1 MFRKLVSS
9 ITVVIALLFGV
20 SVIYSSGSLAKERG
34 NPSDCA
40 KIKDIEEKKECVKSA
55 MEELKEGK
63 KDRDKDDD
71 KDDDKGKH
79 HDGEANF
86 VPDVVGEYVLK
97 VTVSDGIDVDF
108 DQVVV
113 TVPPLNC
120 KVLPRDGLPRRHD
133 CR

>member
-71 KDDDKGKH
+71 KDDDKGKK
-79 HDGEANF
+79 DKKSKKDKKKKKKSKKKKGRKNK
-86 VPDVVGEYVLK
+86 D
-97 VTVSDGIDVDF
+97 
-108 DQVVV
+108 
-113 TVPPLNC
+113 
-120 KVLPRDGLPRRHD
+120 
-133 CR
+133 